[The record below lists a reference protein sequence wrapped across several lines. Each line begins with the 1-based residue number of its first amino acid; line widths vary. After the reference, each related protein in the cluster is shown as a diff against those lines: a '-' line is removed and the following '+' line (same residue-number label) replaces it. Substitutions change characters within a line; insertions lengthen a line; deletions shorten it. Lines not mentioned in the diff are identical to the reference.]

1 MRSYG
6 TAPSAPLAAAPAA
19 ARASKHLLL
28 LPLLALAAVL
38 LLAASRVAPVA
49 LWNAAH
55 NDEIRLDN
63 VGRPHPSEFAH
74 TPVSNGNLEKKL
86 MSEVLTH
93 RHHVI
98 VDPREVQQYY
108 QPLKWIHE
116 QGEPSARARRGAA
129 LGQRKIARQQMLW
142 NDKILRMSPEKVNTM
157 IASSVRSLDNQTP
170 KTFRSKLN
178 QKIINDIQAADH

>member
-1 MRSYG
+1 MRTYG
-6 TAPSAPLAAAPAA
+6 TAPFSAAPAA
-19 ARASKHLLL
+19 ARTSKSFLL

-74 TPVSNGNLEKKL
+74 QPVSNDNLEKKL
-86 MSEVLTH
+86 MSEVQTH

-98 VDPREVQQYY
+98 VDPKEVREYY
-108 QPLKWIHE
+108 EPLKWIHE
-116 QGEPSARARRGAA
+116 QGEPSARTRRVAA
-129 LGQRKIARQQMLW
+129 LRQGRLARQQMLW
-142 NDKILRMSPEKVNTM
+142 NDKILRMSPEKINSM
-157 IASSVRSLDNQTP
+157 IAQSARASDNQTP
-170 KTFRSKLN
+170 QAFRSKLN
-178 QKIINDIQAADH
+178 RKIVQDIEAADH